1 MSYLELL
8 KLASPEAIVVITAL
22 AVLTIGLTTG
32 REAASATVS
41 TARPTRNAGSSSSTR
56 SAALCSFVAALGLVI
71 ATGAVLVLPR
81 HGAPFGGMVSMT
93 ALTLL
98 LRTTALRRVA
108 L

>member
-41 TARPTRNAGSSSSTR
+41 TARTTRNAGSSSSNR
-56 SAALCSFVAALGLVI
+56 SAAICSFVDALGHVI
-71 ATGAVLVLPR
+71 AIGAVLMLTR
-81 HGAPFGGMVSMT
+81 KAPSFVCRLGIS
-93 ALTLL
+93 TLL
-98 LRTTALRRVA
+98 YLVI
-108 L
+108 